1 MRSTVKESYEQIL
14 KDLKKAE
21 TLLNSESNIYAG
33 PSAAKALLSRV
44 YLYMGN
50 NKLAAEY
57 ATE

>member
-1 MRSTVKESYEQIL
+1 MYKRQ
-14 KDLKKAE
+14 
-21 TLLNSESNIYAG
+21 IYAG

-57 ATE
+57 ATEVIESLSLIHI